1 MEERPDGTKLTS
13 FRASLAAFAGLPP
26 SGEPG
31 SAEWNAAVAS
41 ALGARAR
48 EGRGTEARA
57 KLGGGALLDD
67 SLYGTTPAMARLS
80 RRMTVAEFNAVAD
93 AAGIAA
99 RAV

>member
-13 FRASLAAFAGLPP
+13 FRASLAAFAGLLP
-26 SGEPG
+26 SAEPG

-41 ALGARAR
+41 ALARAR
-48 EGRGTEARA
+48 EGRESEVHA